1 MDWEALVTGEHVTAY
16 FIALVA
22 IYYLV
27 RVAIWIGWPR
37 KTRREIEP

>member
-1 MDWEALVTGEHVTAY
+1 MTGEHVTAY

-27 RVAIWIGWPR
+27 RVAVWIGWLR
-37 KTRREIEP
+37 KAQQEQEP

>member
-1 MDWEALVTGEHVTAY
+1 MTGEHFTAY

-27 RVAIWIGWPR
+27 RVVVWIGWPR
-37 KTRREIEP
+37 EPQQEDRP